1 MDSWKVLLVDDEI
14 EFAAALA
21 ERLNLRGMTTTTAN
35 NGEEA
40 LRCMERDRPQ
50 IVVLDLKMPGMG
62 GMELLR
68 LIKQKC
74 PSIPVILLTGQS
86 SSKEGADGL
95 DGGAFDI
102 MVKPVRIEEL
112 MQKMREAMGQT
123 RSAISGEKG

>member
-1 MDSWKVLLVDDEI
+1 MS
-14 EFAAALA
+14 
-21 ERLNLRGMTTTTAN
+21 
-35 NGEEA
+35 
-40 LRCMERDRPQ
+40 
-50 IVVLDLKMPGMG
+50 
-62 GMELLR
+62 GMELMR

-123 RSAISGEKG
+123 RSAT

>member
-14 EFAAALA
+14 EFASALA
-21 ERLNLRGMTTTTAN
+21 ERLSLRGMATTTAN

-74 PSIPVILLTGQS
+74 PTIPVILLTGQS
-86 SSKEGADGL
+86 SSKDGVDGL
-95 DGGAFDI
+95 DGGAFDY
-102 MVKPVRIEEL
+102 MVKPVKIEEL
-112 MQKMREAMGQT
+112 MQKMREAMGQA
-123 RSAISGEKG
+123 RSATNAGKG

>member
-50 IVVLDLKMPGMG
+50 LAWS
-62 GMELLR
+62 R
-68 LIKQKC
+68 LHHVHGWGRFRRRLVSHGFL
-74 PSIPVILLTGQS
+74 P
-86 SSKEGADGL
+86 
-95 DGGAFDI
+95 
-102 MVKPVRIEEL
+102 
-112 MQKMREAMGQT
+112 
-123 RSAISGEKG
+123 

>member
-21 ERLNLRGMTTTTAN
+21 ERLSLRGMTTTTAN
-35 NGEEA
+35 NGGDA

-62 GMELLR
+62 GMELMR

-123 RSAISGEKG
+123 RSATSGEKG